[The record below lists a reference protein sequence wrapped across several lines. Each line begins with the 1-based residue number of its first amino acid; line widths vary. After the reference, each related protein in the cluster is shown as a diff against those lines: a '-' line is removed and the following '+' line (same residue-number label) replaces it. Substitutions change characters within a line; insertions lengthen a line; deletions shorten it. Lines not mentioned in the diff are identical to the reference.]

1 MKIRVLSDL
10 HVDVNDMYPDHR
22 SFMLKDND
30 VFTIVAG
37 DTAGSPEAA
46 IQWIQ
51 ENVQKGL
58 VISGNHIVYGG
69 DKRPIQDLK
78 QQMAQAFPAEGPVTY
93 LDHMT
98 GTMSKEIDGVL
109 FVGTTLYTDYALS
122 RDITVENAMRYA
134 YSRSMGMNDFR
145 FGYTK
150 SQDQN
155 RPIIPPDYRRWFIES
170 KKEMT
175 RIIEAN
181 PGKEIVVVTHHCPSI
196 KCCVDEWGLLNPSY
210 ASNLE
215 NFIQEHPNIKLWI
228 TGHAHN
234 RKNFKIGNCLVLM
247 NPRGYESEWEALGFN
262 PNTFIE
268 TKDWTMHQIPVRISE
283 KNEKAISQKIL
294 RQGCWEQFLRD

>member
-10 HVDVNDMYPDHR
+10 HIDVNDTYPNCEP
-22 SFMLKDND
+22 LQLENND

-37 DTAGSPEAA
+37 DTAGSPEIA
-46 IQWIQ
+46 IDWIQ

-58 VISGNHIVYGG
+58 VVSGNHIVYSG

-78 QQMAQAFPAEGPVTY
+78 QKMAQVFPKEGPITY
-93 LDHMT
+93 LDQMT
-98 GTMSKEIDGVL
+98 GVMSKEVDGIL

-122 RDITVENAMRYA
+122 PDILAENAMRYA
-134 YSRSMGMNDFR
+134 GSKSLGMNDFR

-150 SQDQN
+150 SQGKI

-181 PGKEIVVVTHHCPSI
+181 PNKEVVVITHHCPSE
-196 KCCVDEWGLLNPSY
+196 KCCTDEWNLLNPSY

-215 NFIQEHPNIKLWI
+215 NFIKEHPNIKLWI
-228 TGHAHN
+228 AGHVHQ

-247 NPRGYESEWEALGFN
+247 NPRGYELDWEARDFT

-268 TKDWTMHQIPVRISE
+268 TKDWSIHQTPIKVASN
-283 KNEKAISQKIL
+283 KNEQKTFQRIL
-294 RQGCWEQFLRD
+294 QRASLEI